1 MIGFVTSTAGRYADA
16 RTFEAIGERLAR
28 SQNNEERSRLT
39 GALTQVQDPALA
51 DKVLQMA
58 LAPST
63 PPTMVA
69 RIVQGVGRE
78 HADQAWHFA
87 VANREPLMKTQ
98 DSVGRNRAFPGILA
112 ASANAQ
118 DAQRMEDF
126 VRQNFEADAQVEA
139 QRVANGI
146 RVRAAQKAR
155 LLPQVREALK

>member
-1 MIGFVTSTAGRYADA
+1 
-16 RTFEAIGERLAR
+16 
-28 SQNNEERSRLT
+28 
-39 GALTQVQDPALA
+39 
-51 DKVLQMA
+51 MA

-98 DSVGRNRAFPGILA
+98 DSVNRNRAFPGILA
-112 ASANAQ
+112 ASSNAQ
-118 DAQRMEDF
+118 DAQRMEDY
-126 VRQNFEADAQVEA
+126 VRQNFDADAQVEA